1 MSEVLFALP
10 RSGSTFYM
18 QQRYRERI
26 LNGEQIGFLHEFV
39 LKHQALTYKWDGIP
53 RLKSLLQEVGLQRE
67 TDIQNMMEF
76 ESTTMMREY
85 LDDIIEKFDYR
96 FDKAYMKV
104 NINHLILLLNHT
116 EFLDKLL
123 ENKIHLTW
131 RKNYIDGAFSFIWS
145 HFKDKYH
152 FYEDEKFDD
161 PTTWRDSPDGLGL
174 AMRSLVPE
182 KFKGYSTEWY
192 LSLYIQMYY
201 LIYELS
207 SLDIKYI
214 EFEDIKKIKSNQRGY
229 LNLERKWY
237 MPDPSHMID
246 FKVQPQSKIDIV
258 RKNIFQNKKYKNLC
272 KQIMQNICEETNGF
286 FTYEGDSIS
295 IDMSKRNTNKPDLK
309 RYNIFYGTPIHSK

>member
-1 MSEVLFALP
+1 MSEVLLALP

-53 RLKSLLQEVGLQRE
+53 RLKSLKEEVGLHRE
-67 TDIQNMMEF
+67 TDVQNMMEF
-76 ESTTMMREY
+76 ESTEMVREY
-85 LDDIIEKFDYR
+85 LDDIIENFDYR

-104 NINHLILLLNHT
+104 NVNHLNLLLNHA
-116 EFLDKLL
+116 EFLNKLL

-131 RKNYIDGAFSFIWS
+131 RKNYIDAAFSFVWS

-152 FYEDEKFDD
+152 FFEDEKFDD
-161 PTTWRDSPDGLGL
+161 PTTWRDSPPGLGL

-182 KFKGYSTEWY
+182 EFKGYSTAWY
-192 LSLYIQMYY
+192 ISFFMQMYY

-207 SLDIKYI
+207 SLDVEYI
-214 EFEDIKKIKSNQRGY
+214 EFEDIKKIKSNQDDY
-229 LNLERKWY
+229 LHLERKWF

-246 FKVQPQSKIDIV
+246 FKVQSQSKIDFV
-258 RKNIFQNKKYKNLC
+258 RKNIFQNKKYENLC

-286 FTYEGDSIS
+286 YTYEGDSIS

-309 RYNIFYGTPIHSK
+309 RYNIFYGTPIHS

>member
-1 MSEVLFALP
+1 MSEVLLALP

-53 RLKSLLQEVGLQRE
+53 RLKSLKEEVGLQRE
-67 TDIQNMMEF
+67 TDVQNMMEF
-76 ESTTMMREY
+76 ESTEMVREY
-85 LDDIIEKFDYR
+85 LDDIIENFDYR

-104 NINHLILLLNHT
+104 NVNHLNLLLNHA
-116 EFLDKLL
+116 EFLNKLL

-131 RKNYIDGAFSFIWS
+131 RKNYIDAAFSFVWS

-152 FYEDEKFDD
+152 FFEDEKFDD
-161 PTTWRDSPDGLGL
+161 PTTWRDSPPGLGL

-182 KFKGYSTEWY
+182 EFKGYSTAWY
-192 LSLYIQMYY
+192 ISFFMQMYY

-207 SLDIKYI
+207 SLDVEYI
-214 EFEDIKKIKSNQRGY
+214 EFEDIKKIKSNQDDY
-229 LNLERKWY
+229 LHLERKWY

-246 FKVQPQSKIDIV
+246 FKVQPQSKIDYV
-258 RKNIFQNKKYKNLC
+258 RKNIFQNKKYENLC
-272 KQIMQNICEETNGF
+272 KQIMKNICEETNGF
-286 FTYEGDSIS
+286 YKYEGDSIS

-309 RYNIFYGTPIHSK
+309 RYNIFYGTPIHS

>member
-246 FKVQPQSKIDIV
+246 FKVQPQSKIDFV
-258 RKNIFQNKKYKNLC
+258 RKNIFQNKNYKNLF